1 MLLLR
6 LYQRR
11 VAEVGRRL
19 EMRTRQA
26 HHFLEIEL
34 SGICFAPP
42 AEIDSVKAG
51 ADTSPPEDE
60 S

>member
-11 VAEVGRRL
+11 VAEVRRRL

-26 HHFLEIEL
+26 HHVLEIEP
-34 SGICFAPP
+34 SGICFVPP